1 MKLIIWG
8 IGKIF
13 IKYKRFLKTK
23 DIVVFVDNCEEL
35 WGKSIDGIKVISPSK
50 INKYTFDYIVI
61 MTKSYNEIRK
71 QIKELGIDQNKIVDE
86 KHLLGL
92 KDKPA
97 MIRYDAKRPNSH
109 GKKIIIFSHSLD
121 RTGAPLVLYNMAKI
135 LVEEKYDVEVYSLLD
150 DQLLDDYISI
160 GIPVTLFSHFEMNEK
175 ILKRLVDNFDL
186 IIVNTLVLYK
196 IVDKLKDKTVIWWL
210 HEEDDIFNKMI
221 KSGMQITSREN
232 LHIYG
237 VSNRTIASMK
247 KFFPHV
253 HINKLQYGIFE
264 YKKILNDN
272 YKQKQKI
279 IYAIIGTVC
288 LRKGHDILSNVIKIN
303 KENWKEKAEFW
314 VIGGN
319 TLENVFFK
327 NCDELIKIWGEI
339 SHDKLIELYSDIDVV
354 LCPSRNDPLP
364 VVMAE
369 GMQYKKVCIASDM
382 TGTAEIIKPYVN
394 GLVCKSGDEKSL
406 QECIQWTLNNRAKFF
421 EIGEK
426 AYMTYKEQFSLEI
439 FKSNIME
446 IILKTIG
453 N

>member
-1 MKLIIWG
+1 M
-8 IGKIF
+8 
-13 IKYKRFLKTK
+13 
-23 DIVVFVDNCEEL
+23 
-35 WGKSIDGIKVISPSK
+35 
-50 INKYTFDYIVI
+50 
-61 MTKSYNEIRK
+61 
-71 QIKELGIDQNKIVDE
+71 
-86 KHLLGL
+86 
-92 KDKPA
+92 
-97 MIRYDAKRPNSH
+97 
-109 GKKIIIFSHSLD
+109 
-121 RTGAPLVLYNMAKI
+121 
-135 LVEEKYDVEVYSLLD
+135 
-150 DQLLDDYISI
+150 
-160 GIPVTLFSHFEMNEK
+160 
-175 ILKRLVDNFDL
+175 
-186 IIVNTLVLYK
+186 
-196 IVDKLKDKTVIWWL
+196 
-210 HEEDDIFNKMI
+210 
-221 KSGMQITSREN
+221 
-232 LHIYG
+232 
-237 VSNRTIASMK
+237 
-247 KFFPHV
+247 
-253 HINKLQYGIFE
+253 
-264 YKKILNDN
+264 
-272 YKQKQKI
+272 
-279 IYAIIGTVC
+279 
-288 LRKGHDILSNVIKIN
+288 IKIN